1 MQKIVCGI
9 VVSVYVLVLLI
20 GVLGRIDIAKQNV
33 KIDLDFSGEFASKP
47 INFGFSHLATFDI
60 VINLLMLI
68 PIGTY
73 FVFFNQNIKIWKVV
87 LFSLLI
93 GLGVGLCIETLQFI
107 LPVKR
112 SVQLSDALFNSVS
125 VLLGAMYGL
134 LLILT
139 IKRLKNR

>member
-1 MQKIVCGI
+1 MEINKIFLICIGIFCFFILPILLLLIKNKKVQKIVCGI

-87 LFSLLI
+87 LFVDWSW
-93 GLGVGLCIETLQFI
+93 GG
-107 LPVKR
+107 
-112 SVQLSDALFNSVS
+112 ALH
-125 VLLGAMYGL
+125 
-134 LLILT
+134 
-139 IKRLKNR
+139 